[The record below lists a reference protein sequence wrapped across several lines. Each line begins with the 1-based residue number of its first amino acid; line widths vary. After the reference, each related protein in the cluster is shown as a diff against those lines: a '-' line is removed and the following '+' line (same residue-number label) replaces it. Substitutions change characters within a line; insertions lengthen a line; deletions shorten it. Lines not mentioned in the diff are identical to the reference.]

1 MQTKYF
7 SKKFYKIYI
16 AIESIK
22 SIYRKYF
29 IMKYVLRQPISSI
42 YVIRKVHIANNSQF
56 YRKYLTAK
64 VYIAKY
70 HTLFRIYIDYLL
82 F

>member
-1 MQTKYF
+1 
-7 SKKFYKIYI
+7 
-16 AIESIK
+16 
-22 SIYRKYF
+22 
-29 IMKYVLRQPISSI
+29 MKYVLRQPISSI
-42 YVIRKVHIANNSQF
+42 YVIRKVHIANNLQF

>member
-1 MQTKYF
+1 M
-7 SKKFYKIYI
+7 
-16 AIESIK
+16 
-22 SIYRKYF
+22 
-29 IMKYVLRQPISSI
+29 SSI
-42 YVIRKVHIANNSQF
+42 YVIKKVHLENDKQF

-70 HTLFRIYIDYLL
+70 RTLYRNYINYLL